1 MAKKTTLY
9 NVRVKFNCFLIHEI
23 LSAVSFL
30 AVLASMDTSVV
41 SFSTEKLLKLMLVVV
56 SSGIFMILLL
66 RLGVRLFLEIRKPE
80 VRPSLYCKYSSLS
93 KTLEETLPILS
104 TDYSLPLAFISMP
117 RIVSILSVFLTELL
131 CPSKWTGA
139 IRFLREYL
147 LLKDNSLVSLDW
159 VVPVEPLHHSP
170 LSQSRRGKPA
180 QQGNVKNRMHS
191 PSWIVLLMPGHLVCH
206 SKPSLQFLCRSLVT
220 QVGMYSTYTL

>member
-1 MAKKTTLY
+1 
-9 NVRVKFNCFLIHEI
+9 
-23 LSAVSFL
+23 
-30 AVLASMDTSVV
+30 MDTSVV
-41 SFSTEKLLKLMLVVV
+41 SFLAEKLLKLMLVVV
-56 SSGIFMILLL
+56 LSGILMILLL
-66 RLGVRLFLEIRKPE
+66 RLGIRFVLEIRKPE
-80 VRPSLYCKYSSLS
+80 VRPFLYCKSSSLS

-104 TDYSLPLAFISMP
+104 AGYSLPLALISMP
-117 RIVSILSVFLTELL
+117 RIVSIMFVLLTELL
-131 CPSKWTGA
+131 CPSKWTGT

-170 LSQSRRGKPA
+170 LRSLSPSRQGKRREV
-180 QQGNVKNRMHS
+180 NLKNPSHS

-220 QVGMYSTYTL
+220 QVGIHTLQF

>member
-9 NVRVKFNCFLIHEI
+9 DVRVKFNCFLIEL

-30 AVLASMDTSVV
+30 AVLASMDTSVL
-41 SFSTEKLLKLMLVVV
+41 SFSKEKLLKLMLVVV
-56 SSGIFMILLL
+56 SSGILMILLL
-66 RLGVRLFLEIRKPE
+66 RLGVRLVLEIRKPE

-159 VVPVEPLHHSP
+159 VVPVEPLHHSS
-170 LSQSRRGKPA
+170 LSQSRQGKPEQA
-180 QQGNVKNRMHS
+180 NVKNRNHS

-220 QVGMYSTYTL
+220 QVGIYSTYAL